1 MFEPYLGNGAGTP
14 LWSARGGAGATPAHV
29 TAAFSRDGMAEL
41 DELRAE
47 NALLRRQIDDLQ
59 QSLAD
64 KPVVG
69 RAALFS
75 LIDAM
80 PMLVGVIEP
89 SGAAGFLSRA
99 FERWLI
105 AGADETLPLLERLV
119 PALRAPVAPL
129 LAPALAG
136 QAQGVSLTLADRD
149 GESRDLS
156 LSVIPRLD
164 ADGTVNGVILVG
176 QDNTDRRRADEA
188 LSGSERR
195 LRLATHAAGLG
206 IWDWNLVTGDIQYSE
221 HAKAI
226 CGFPPGRPVTIEQ
239 IRALTH
245 RDDHPIT
252 SAMAE
257 RATDPAIREQLPFEY
272 RLRLPN
278 GAIRWVLAHGEA
290 VFATEGDSVKAVRYV
305 GTLQDITGRKAVEE
319 ALAESEARLRLI
331 VEGEGVGAFDT
342 DMATGE
348 AVWSASTFE
357 MMGLRPTP
365 DGRAGPS
372 IWESRLH
379 PADVQ
384 HVLAARAAAQAGGD
398 WKTTYRIL
406 RGDTGE
412 TRWITTYGRIIPRP
426 GMAPRSVGM
435 IVDVTDEKLAEARQR
450 LLLNEL
456 NHRVKNTLAAVQSIA
471 RSTLR
476 GQVGSEAATN
486 LFTSRLMAL
495 SSAHDVLTRETW
507 EGAGLREIVAG
518 AVRAY
523 EDDGG
528 GRFQI
533 EGEDVRI
540 APKAAVALAM
550 ALHELATNAAKY
562 GALTVETGR
571 VILRWEARGV
581 GEARRLELEWR
592 EVGGPAVTP
601 PGRGGFGSRLLRQGL
616 KSELGASA
624 QMRFE
629 PTGLIC
635 VIQAPLVSEQAL
647 EPV

>member
-1 MFEPYLGNGAGTP
+1 MAREHRYGP
-14 LWSARGGAGATPAHV
+14 WRGGAGATPAHV
-29 TAAFSRDGMAEL
+29 TAAFSRDGMSEL

-47 NALLRRQIDDLQ
+47 NALLRRQMDDLQ
-59 QSLAD
+59 HALAD

-69 RAALFS
+69 RAALFA

-80 PMLVGVIEP
+80 PMLVGVIER

-105 AGADETLPLLERLV
+105 PGADETLPLLERLV
-119 PALRAPVAPL
+119 PALRDTFTPL

-136 QAQGVSLTLADRD
+136 QAQGVSLTLTDRD
-149 GESRDLS
+149 GEPRDLS

-164 ADGTVNGVILVG
+164 ADETVNGVILVG

-226 CGFPPGRPVTIEQ
+226 SGLPPGQPVTIEQ
-239 IRALTH
+239 VRAVTH
-245 RDDHPIT
+245 PDDHPIT

-272 RLRLPN
+272 RLVLPD

-305 GTLQDITGRKAVEE
+305 GTLQDITERKAVEE
-319 ALAESEARLRLI
+319 ALAESAARLRLI
-331 VEGEGVGAFDT
+331 VEGERVGAFDT
-342 DMATGE
+342 DLATG
-348 AVWSASTFE
+348 AAFWSASTFE
-357 MMGLRPTP
+357 MMGLRPAP
-365 DGRAGPS
+365 DGIASPDL
-372 IWESRLH
+372 WEGRLH
-379 PADVQ
+379 PADRERVATERG
-384 HVLAARAAAQAGGD
+384 AATAAGGD
-398 WKTTYRIL
+398 WQTTYRIV

-412 TRWITTYGRIIPRP
+412 TRWLTTYGRIIPRP

-523 EDDGG
+523 QDDGDN
-528 GRFQI
+528 RFQV

-540 APKAAVALAM
+540 APKTALALAM

-562 GALTVETGR
+562 GALTAETGR
-571 VILRWEARGV
+571 VIIRWEARGA
-581 GEARRLELEWR
+581 GDARRLELEWR
-592 EVGGPAVTP
+592 EVGGPMVTP

-624 QMRFE
+624 QLQFE
-629 PTGLIC
+629 PTGLVC